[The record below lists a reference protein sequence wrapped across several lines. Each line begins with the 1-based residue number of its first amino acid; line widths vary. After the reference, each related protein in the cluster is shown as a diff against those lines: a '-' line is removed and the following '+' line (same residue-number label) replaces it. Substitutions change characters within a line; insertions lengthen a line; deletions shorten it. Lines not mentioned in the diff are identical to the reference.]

1 MKGLKIIPMF
11 LILIILSYF
20 GLWFV
25 ESNRTE
31 VIIHLGT
38 QETPPTPLGFAIL
51 TSILIGMVIAGVF
64 CSIEMLALYIQNRKL
79 KRQIPKPDESLDKTD
94 KPVENELT
102 PRTSGRFT

>member
-38 QETPPTPLGFAIL
+38 HETPGTPLGFAIL
-51 TSILIGMVIAGVF
+51 TSVLIGMLVAGLF
-64 CSIEMLALYIQNRKL
+64 CSVEMLAMYIQNRRL
-79 KRQIPKPDESLDKTD
+79 KRQIPKPAPEVDQTD
-94 KPVENELT
+94 KPIDGDLT

>member
-11 LILIILSYF
+11 LILIVLSYF

-31 VIIHLGT
+31 VVIHLGT
-38 QETPPTPLGFAIL
+38 HETPPTPLGFAIL
-51 TSILIGMVIAGVF
+51 TSILIGMLVAGLF
-64 CSIEMLALYIQNRKL
+64 CSVEMLALYIQNRKL
-79 KRQIPKPDESLDKTD
+79 KRLIPKPS
-94 KPVENELT
+94 ENADQPEKILENDLT